1 MKVSVVEQGHSD
13 GPCKDFAL
21 PRGELPLIRQS
32 LDSVDD
38 RHDDHREQ
46 RTRYIKLTIISINV
60 NLGVKNETTQ

>member
-38 RHDDHREQ
+38 RYDDDNREQ
-46 RTRYIKLTIISINV
+46 HTRYIKLTIISVNV
-60 NLGVKNETTQ
+60 NLGVRK